1 MNRKEFIFIL
11 FFLLLALDT
20 KSQKFLWDVD
30 FRFQFDN
37 REYKSNLTHSGTLF
51 GAKITPEIGIGWDY
65 KDKGENALMLG
76 VNVTANFGAKLF
88 NPIPELLLYYSY
100 QSPRFKVYAGLL
112 PRHKMI
118 GDYSNAFFNDSICF
132 YDATREGLLF
142 NYKDPWGYVEFGCD
156 WNSMYSKEN
165 REKFML
171 FSAGRFHYKWFN
183 MGYAFQM
190 YHFAGSYF
198 EKGVIDNLLF
208 SPYVGFDVSSVTP
221 LDTLYVKLAY
231 LQGYQWDRSQG
242 FGARQYPKG
251 GQIDFR
257 IEKWGV
263 GIYDAFYFG
272 ENQMPYFEKH
282 GHNLYWGEDYYRT
295 NRFYNR
301 LEVYWHPIKSDDL
314 DLKIKSIHH
323 FEGKHWGWQQVI
335 ALGVNV
341 NNGMFQSF
349 KNSKK
354 WWKKEK
360 DTTNE
365 Q

>member
-76 VNVTANFGAKLF
+76 VDVTANFGAKLF

-132 YDATREGLLF
+132 YDATIEGLLF

-190 YHFAGSYF
+190 YHFAGS
-198 EKGVIDNLLF
+198 L
-208 SPYVGFDVSSVTP
+208 
-221 LDTLYVKLAY
+221 
-231 LQGYQWDRSQG
+231 
-242 FGARQYPKG
+242 
-251 GQIDFR
+251 
-257 IEKWGV
+257 
-263 GIYDAFYFG
+263 
-272 ENQMPYFEKH
+272 
-282 GHNLYWGEDYYRT
+282 
-295 NRFYNR
+295 
-301 LEVYWHPIKSDDL
+301 
-314 DLKIKSIHH
+314 
-323 FEGKHWGWQQVI
+323 
-335 ALGVNV
+335 
-341 NNGMFQSF
+341 
-349 KNSKK
+349 
-354 WWKKEK
+354 
-360 DTTNE
+360 
-365 Q
+365 